1 MTPFSSQLKILRQA
15 KNLSQEAL
23 AEQLFISRQ
32 AISKWENG
40 DATPDLENLVK
51 LAEIFKVSLDELVLG
66 KKIDFKQD
74 DEEDD
79 ENLHLLTNREYVLN
93 PETGRYEKRDGLT
106 ILIDIISEYWWIIF
120 FAPILIMFIKLLIN
134 LF

>member
-51 LAEIFKVSLDELVLG
+51 LAEIFKVSLDQLVLG
-66 KKIDFKQD
+66 KKIDSNQD

-93 PETGRYEKRDGLT
+93 PEIGRYEKRDGLT
-106 ILIDIISEYWWIIF
+106 ILIDIISEYWWMIF

>member
-66 KKIDFKQD
+66 KKIDSNQD

-93 PETGRYEKRDGLT
+93 PETGRYEKRDGLN

>member
-1 MTPFSSQLKILRQA
+1 MIPFSSQLKILRQA

-66 KKIDFKQD
+66 KKIDSNQ
-74 DEEDD
+74 DD

-120 FAPILIMFIKLLIN
+120 FAPILFMFIKLLIN

>member
-1 MTPFSSQLKILRQA
+1 MIPFSSQLKILRQA

-66 KKIDFKQD
+66 KKIDSNQ
-74 DEEDD
+74 DD

>member
-66 KKIDFKQD
+66 KKIDSNQ
-74 DEEDD
+74 DD

-106 ILIDIISEYWWIIF
+106 LLIDIISEYWWIIF

>member
-51 LAEIFKVSLDELVLG
+51 LAEIFKVSLDQLVLG
-66 KKIDFKQD
+66 KKIDSNQ
-74 DEEDD
+74 DD

-93 PETGRYEKRDGLT
+93 PEIGRYEKRDGLT
-106 ILIDIISEYWWIIF
+106 ILIDIISEYWWMIF

>member
-66 KKIDFKQD
+66 KTIDSNQD

>member
-66 KKIDFKQD
+66 KKIDSNQD

-93 PETGRYEKRDGLT
+93 PETGRYEKRDGLA